1 MKKTTTSETT
11 ETGRMAPLELLGK
24 LVSHEPNNYKR
35 ARMILAWTCGYLSA
49 ESTDVANFID
59 AFLLEAP
66 FDQ

>member
-1 MKKTTTSETT
+1 
-11 ETGRMAPLELLGK
+11 MAPLELLGK